1 MKIQQFNTIN
11 LEAKVKK
18 LTKDEEK
25 AKVELNRKIEA
36 QEFHGRIQQE

>member
-36 QEFHGRIQQE
+36 

>member
-1 MKIQQFNTIN
+1 MKIQQFMTQN

-25 AKVELNRKIEA
+25 ALILVNRKIEA
-36 QEFHGRIQQE
+36 REFHGRI